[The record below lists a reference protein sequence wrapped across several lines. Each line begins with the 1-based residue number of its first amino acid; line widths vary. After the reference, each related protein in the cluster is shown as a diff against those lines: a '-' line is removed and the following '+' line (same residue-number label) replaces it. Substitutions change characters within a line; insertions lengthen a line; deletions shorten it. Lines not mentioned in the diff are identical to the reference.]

1 MLFRVLAD
9 EAVPVRHL
17 HLGQS
22 LRVHHIVFADDLA
35 RCSGAVAGDPLPL
48 IPAEPVSVSFSTFA
62 PSDRANNPKGAAFLR
77 MFVDVEDAPS
87 ADDYGRAFVQL
98 TPDDLAD
105 LKSRAE
111 LAGLSVS
118 EDRA

>member
-1 MLFRVLAD
+1 MSDLTIGVTVNAYAD
-9 EAVPVRHL
+9 SGPT
-17 HLGQS
+17 S
-22 LRVHHIVFADDLA
+22 LTEV
-35 RCSGAVAGDPLPL
+35 
-48 IPAEPVSVSFSTFA
+48 
-62 PSDRANNPKGAAFLR
+62 RANNPKGAAFLR

>member
-1 MLFRVLAD
+1 
-9 EAVPVRHL
+9 
-17 HLGQS
+17 
-22 LRVHHIVFADDLA
+22 
-35 RCSGAVAGDPLPL
+35 
-48 IPAEPVSVSFSTFA
+48 
-62 PSDRANNPKGAAFLR
+62 